1 MADDGFKVDL
11 GALESAA
18 EGINATLN
26 DLQTKKVSDIGGKDS
41 DFGHGDLADTV
52 SDFCDRWEL
61 GVENLAKDAQV
72 VSGRLNKSVEAY
84 LATDKSL
91 KGELDGILTGSGTD
105 PGVR

>member
-1 MADDGFKVDL
+1 VADEGFKVDL

-18 EGINATLN
+18 EGINGTLY
-26 DLQTKKVSDIGGKDS
+26 DLNSKKVSDIGGKDS

-61 GVENLAKDAQV
+61 GVEHLAKDAQV
-72 VSGRLNKSVEAY
+72 VAGRLNKSVEAY

-91 KGELDGILTGSGTD
+91 KGELDGIVSGTAD